1 MLKRLKKKRERK
13 KATQATV
20 ANQTVTVRFVS
31 QGNWSFNVTLSPAG
45 NKQTDGRGCFCCE
58 DRNELHAILNNST
71 NLPSFTAALIPTVS
85 SLREMCALK
94 RIVPRGGN
102 NRTDKSSRMHNG
114 EITGRRGGGSR
125 IGKPIRWDFDRTEN
139 WNSKGNIGSFRKVI
153 IPFWKFPSFL
163 WDNCDYF
170 LREKRFRRIYSS
182 INSLFARSF
191 MKLQS

>member
-20 ANQTVTVRFVS
+20 ASQTVTVRFVS

-114 EITGRRGGGSR
+114 EITGRRR
-125 IGKPIRWDFDRTEN
+125 ISN
-139 WNSKGNIGSFRKVI
+139 WET
-153 IPFWKFPSFL
+153 
-163 WDNCDYF
+163 DTM
-170 LREKRFRRIYSS
+170 RFRSNGKLKFERKYRIVS
-182 INSLFARSF
+182 
-191 MKLQS
+191 